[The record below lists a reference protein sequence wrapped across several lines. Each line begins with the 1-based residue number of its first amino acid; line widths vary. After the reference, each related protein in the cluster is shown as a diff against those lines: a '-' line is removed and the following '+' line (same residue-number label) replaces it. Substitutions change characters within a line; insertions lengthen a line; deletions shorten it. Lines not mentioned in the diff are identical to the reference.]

1 MPSKYAGRGARNSR
15 KTGVHGHTE
24 TNVEE
29 DDKKSS
35 SLSPYKTGKNKH
47 LDKDTARKR
56 GAAGERQKDA
66 DLKAKVTADGLKK
79 KKEKKE
85 KQKAKTAQKKKKQ
98 EAIKN
103 QLEQETNHHHDSLRQ
118 QGFGVSLRQVNL
130 VLTN

>member
-1 MPSKYAGRGARNSR
+1 MSTTVAYTQGGSRISTHDDPSRSEDHSPFS
-15 KTGVHGHTE
+15 HG
-24 TNVEE
+24 
-29 DDKKSS
+29 KK
-35 SLSPYKTGKNKH
+35 KH

-56 GAAGERQKDA
+56 GAAGQRQKDA

-103 QLEQETNHHHDSLRQ
+103 QLEQETIKQQLEDSDHVEGEVIHYKPRAKK
-118 QGFGVSLRQVNL
+118 
-130 VLTN
+130 